1 MGKTFIDWEAA
12 KKNKKQIFIDSR
24 GNQFNSIE
32 ELKSG
37 KRDFASKEEKIKAL
51 QDEIKKLEEE

>member
-12 KKNKKQIFIDSR
+12 RKNKKRIFVDSR

-51 QDEIKKLEEE
+51 QDEIQKLEEE